1 MFKEAL
7 ISKVVKISTGY
18 ATQVDIERDFFFN
31 KQVNTEK
38 LRAYVP
44 LKSHRKAFFNISQ
57 GLHVTST
64 RRVYLL
70 TGAYG
75 TGKSHLGLVLANYYT
90 LPSIDSQL
98 EPIFDKMKGKD
109 PVNTDF
115 IFKQRDVERP
125 FFLVLCT
132 GYDPQ
137 GFNHSLIR
145 GLHKSIERARDEDI
159 EIPTPDTSY
168 KEIVEKIEKWEK
180 EYPDVYKKFEIIVKE
195 HEMTIPIFKD
205 RIGRELN
212 QETYEL
218 FLKIHP
224 RVTGGAPFIPFYS
237 KGPAEVYQ
245 SFISSLKRNTKYQGI
260 IVIFDEFGKHLE
272 HLASDPNSAESL
284 DIQDFAQYCIRSG
297 EEQCHFI
304 IIAHGSLRVYAK
316 ERRSYEEWKKVTGR
330 FVELNLT
337 GIDEGYEDLL
347 DTIIIQPTESQKN
360 ELWDKVCSSTEWNDL
375 YKVIEDLKLYEDK
388 RRDWIFE
395 KIIEGAYPLH
405 PLAAF
410 CLVRISEAVGQYQRT
425 MFTFLEDEEEG
436 LNNYINSKTIFDEEE
451 RLQLFTVDLLFDY
464 FERAI
469 QEEGKKEKRY
479 QAIYDGFI
487 EAKAKVPKESPLGIR
502 ILKAIGVLRCIAQLQ
517 TTSEILSYALNLPP
531 FNQPDMEKLLEEMK
545 KSEALKRRPSTGEWL
560 FKKGY
565 EGYDLEDDVNKAL
578 ELVQIDNLSQFLNK
592 RFHPKD
598 IEAKKYN
605 EEYSMDRTFKGKFVS
620 PTHLSNIHAFESGI
634 ERDFLDGMVL
644 YVICEDEESIN
655 QAKKLA
661 RNFKNPQ
668 LVVAI
673 PKESINVSSDIN
685 KLVAS
690 DQLKNKTPYNMFGE
704 AHEDL
709 DQFTDDLI
717 EGISGT
723 LEQFQNA
730 ENLSW
735 FTAYGINDALSRNE
749 EVELIDELA
758 KKIFKK
764 TPRITLDRIAYR
776 WGAADS
782 MKAQRR
788 TAIEKILNEEHI
800 QIKESGSIPAPDNI
814 IIMTLKENGLL
825 KYKESRG
832 TEFAAYEIDLSPKNK
847 EIEENAQNVLNAI
860 QNHLLQ
866 KDKPIP
872 IESLVKKLRA
882 PEFGISLMTIELFLS
897 TFFSK
902 YKDQIAVIKN
912 FEKGQHRWEIVSI
925 SGDSVYQFVHK
936 PEDYHTYFYELSP
949 VQSKYLNELKK
960 YIAWEKGMPTNVTM
974 VEGTADI
981 VLKWYSD
988 LPTITKSMRKF
999 RDEYAEKFLKALS
1012 KEEETRLLL
1021 FIGIPNSV
1029 GFDKPYTGWR
1039 ETDVNDLIKRVKSVV
1054 EECNNY
1060 AEIYAQ
1066 KIIAEVGIIF
1076 NAKGATEKEID
1087 EAIRSWYNNLPQ
1099 YIKAHTFLSNDGALQ
1114 KAAVSDA
1121 SVRERFLEG
1130 LPKNMGLG
1138 LCLNWTEDLLS
1149 RYVLEIIR
1157 SKSNI
1162 ESYKPATKTLEPKEL
1177 KVIEETK
1184 QELKQM
1190 ISKLLRTKKITKE
1203 QLRDIL
1209 LDIIGEICK

>member
-7 ISKVVKISTGY
+7 ISKIVKISTGY
-18 ATQVDIERDFFFN
+18 ATQVDIERDFFN

-44 LKSHRKAFFNISQ
+44 LKSHRKALFNISQ

-64 RRVYLL
+64 RRVYLF

-98 EPIFDKMKGKD
+98 KPIFDKMKGKD
-109 PVNTDF
+109 PANTDF
-115 IFKQRDVERP
+115 IYKQRNVERP

-132 GYDPQ
+132 GYDSQ
-137 GFNHSLIR
+137 GFNHSVIR
-145 GLHKSIERARDEDI
+145 GLHKAIERARNQSI
-159 EIPTPDTSY
+159 EIPTPDTAY

-180 EYPDVYKKFEIIVKE
+180 EYTDVYDKFEKIVKE
-195 HEMTIPIFKD
+195 HKMTIPIFKD
-205 RIGRELN
+205 RIGKELN

-224 RVTGGAPFIPFYS
+224 KVTGGAPFIPFYS
-237 KGPAEVYQ
+237 KRPAEVYQ
-245 SFISSLKRNTKYQGI
+245 SFVRSLKKNTNYQGI
-260 IVIFDEFGKHLE
+260 VVIFDEFGKHLE

-304 IIAHGSLRVYAK
+304 IIVHGSLLVYA
-316 ERRSYEEWKKVTGR
+316 RDRALSYEEWKKVTGR

-347 DTIIIQPTESQKN
+347 DTIIIQPTGIQQN
-360 ELWDKVCSSTEWNDL
+360 ELWDKVRSSTEWNSL
-375 YKVIEDLKLYEDK
+375 YKVIEDLKLYKDK
-388 RRDWIFE
+388 GRDWIFE

-425 MFTFLEDEEEG
+425 MFTFLEDKDEG
-436 LNNYINSKTIFDEEE
+436 LNNYINSKTIFDAED
-451 RLQLFTVDLLFDY
+451 RLQLFTVDCLFDY
-464 FERAI
+464 FERAV
-469 QEEGKKEKRY
+469 QEEGKKDKRY

-502 ILKAIGVLRCIAQLQ
+502 ILKAIGVLRCTAQLQ

-531 FNQPDMEKLLEEMK
+531 SSQPDMEKLLEEMK
-545 KSEALKRRPSTGEWL
+545 KSEALKRRLSTGEWL

-578 ELVQIDNLSQFLNK
+578 ELVQIGNLFQLFNEK
-592 RFHPKD
+592 FHPKD
-598 IEAKKYN
+598 IEAKEYN
-605 EEYSMDRTFKGKFVS
+605 EEYFMDRTFKGKFVS
-620 PTHLSNIHAFESGI
+620 PEHLSNIHTFKSEI

-655 QAKKLA
+655 QAKKSA

-673 PKESINVSSDIN
+673 PKESISVSSDIK

-690 DQLKNKTPYNMFGE
+690 DQLKNKTPYNIFGE
-704 AHEDL
+704 AREDL
-709 DQFTDDLI
+709 DQFINDLRESI
-717 EGISGT
+717 YGK

-735 FTAYGINDALSRNE
+735 FTVSGINDTLSRTD
-749 EVELIDELA
+749 EVDLIDKLT

-764 TPRITLDRIAYR
+764 TPRVALDRIAYR
-776 WGAADS
+776 RGGTDS
-782 MKAQRR
+782 MKAQRKS
-788 TAIEKILNEEHI
+788 AIEKILDEQYI
-800 QIKESGSIPAPDNI
+800 QIKESGSIPAIDNI
-814 IIMTLKENGLL
+814 IIKTLKDNGLL
-825 KYKESRG
+825 IYKEPRG
-832 TEFAAYEIDLSPKNK
+832 AESAAYEVALPPKNK
-847 EIEENAQNVLNAI
+847 EIAENAQDVLNTI
-860 QNHLLQ
+860 QTHLLQ

-872 IESLVKKLRA
+872 IEPLIRKLRS
-882 PEFGISLMTIELFLS
+882 PEFGISPMTIELFLG

-912 FEKGQHRWEIVSI
+912 YEKGEHRWEIAPI
-925 SGDSVYQFVHK
+925 SGDSIYQFVHR
-936 PEDYHTYFYELSP
+936 PEDYHTYFFELSP
-949 VQSKYLNELKK
+949 TQNRYLDELKK
-960 YIAWEKGMPTNVTM
+960 CIAWEKEILTNVTK
-974 VEGTADI
+974 VEGTADV

-988 LPTITKSMRKF
+988 LPTITKSVGKF
-999 RDEYAEKFLKALS
+999 RNKYAEKFLKALS
-1012 KEEETRLLL
+1012 KEEEARLLL
-1021 FIGIPNSV
+1021 FVGIPKSV
-1029 GFDKPYTGWR
+1029 EFDKSYTDWR
-1039 ETDVNDLIKRVKSVV
+1039 ESDINVLIKQVMSVV
-1054 EECNNY
+1054 EECSNY

-1066 KIIAEVGIIF
+1066 KIIAEVGKIF
-1076 NAKGATEKEID
+1076 STKGATEKEID
-1087 EAIRSWYNNLPQ
+1087 EAIRGWYNSLAQ
-1099 YIKAHTFLSNDGALQ
+1099 YIKAHAFLSNDGALQ
-1114 KAAVSDA
+1114 KAAISDA
-1121 SVRERFLEG
+1121 SVKERFLGE

-1138 LCLNWTEDLLS
+1138 PCLNWTEDLLS
-1149 RYVLEIIR
+1149 RYVLEITR

-1162 ESYKPATKTLEPKEL
+1162 ESYKPAEKPLEQKEL

-1184 QELKQM
+1184 QELKKM
-1190 ISKLLRTKKITKE
+1190 ISKLLITKKITKE
-1203 QLRDIL
+1203 QLRNIL